1 MAGRRF
7 YSRFLS
13 LMPRTGRMRVSR
25 DVTVHLSDSGELAI
39 VSDAP
44 GVADEELTL
53 ALVSSAGELDL
64 RVRVRDSIPEV
75 VGGVLR
81 HRVRLELLAAE
92 APQRTDGRWS
102 THR

>member
-1 MAGRRF
+1 VAGRRF

-13 LMPRTGRMRVSR
+13 LRPRTGHMRISR

-39 VSDAP
+39 LSDAP
-44 GVADEELTL
+44 GVANEELTL

-64 RVRVRDSIPEV
+64 RVRVRDSIPEIV
-75 VGGVLR
+75 EGVLR

-92 APQRTDGRWS
+92 LPQRSENGWS
-102 THR
+102 THQ

>member
-13 LMPRTGRMRVSR
+13 LLPRMGLMRISR
-25 DVTVHLSDSGELAI
+25 DVTVHLNESGELAI

-53 ALVSSAGELDL
+53 AVVSNAGELDL
-64 RVRVRDSIPEV
+64 RVRVRDSVPEIV
-75 VGGVLR
+75 SGVLR
-81 HRVRLELLAAE
+81 HRVRLELLGAE
-92 APQRTDGRWS
+92 VPQRSESRWS
-102 THR
+102 THQ